1 MEQMEQQTGGNVSV
15 LISRRE
21 TTMTDLLSMPIWFFL
36 LSWLIRQVENG
47 ISQGGDNDL
56 GEEGDGNQTESE
68 EETGGNDEPIG
79 IEQMEVEPYE
89 PITQAI
95 KIAIAAFSIL
105 LLGLSI
111 SAYKKTSLKT
121 ILYAA
126 VAFGL
131 FAIQMFFDYLEDA
144 VEAFDTPYSDIIF
157 FGITLAIL
165 VLFFMAIVRRK

>member
-1 MEQMEQQTGGNVSV
+1 V
-15 LISRRE
+15 
-21 TTMTDLLSMPIWFFL
+21 TDLLSMPIWFFL

-47 ISQGGDNDL
+47 IGTSGDDEPGEQ
-56 GEEGDGNQTESE
+56 GEENETGTES
-68 EETGGNDEPIG
+68 TGRDEVG

-95 KIAIAAFSIL
+95 KIAIAVFSL
-105 LLGLSI
+105 LLLALSI
-111 SAYKKTSLKT
+111 SAYRKTAFKK

-131 FAIQMFFDYLEDA
+131 FALQMFVDYLEDA
-144 VEAFDTPYSDIIF
+144 IDAFDTPYTDIIF

>member
-1 MEQMEQQTGGNVSV
+1 M
-15 LISRRE
+15 I
-21 TTMTDLLSMPIWFFL
+21 DLLSTPVWFFL
-36 LSWLIRQVENG
+36 LSWLVRQVENG
-47 ISQGGDNDL
+47 IDIDDNN
-56 GEEGDGNQTESE
+56 GSSE
-68 EETGGNDEPIG
+68 EADDNETSSERTDEDGAIG
-79 IEQMEVEPYE
+79 IEEVEVEPYE

-95 KIAIAAFSIL
+95 QIAIAAFSLL

-111 SAYKKTSLKT
+111 SAYKKTALKR

-144 VEAFDTPYSDIIF
+144 VEGFDTAYSDIIF

-165 VLFFMAIVRRK
+165 VLFFIAIVRK

>member
-1 MEQMEQQTGGNVSV
+1 MS
-15 LISRRE
+15 
-21 TTMTDLLSMPIWFFL
+21 IWFFL

-47 ISQGGDNDL
+47 IGDGGDEPDEEEE
-56 GEEGDGNQTESE
+56 EEGGSE
-68 EETGGNDEPIG
+68 NETTSEGIDEDEPIG
-79 IEQMEVEPYE
+79 IEPMTEVEPYE

-95 KIAIAAFSIL
+95 KIAIAVFSLL

-111 SAYKKTSLKT
+111 SAYKKTALKR

-144 VEAFDTPYSDIIF
+144 VEGFDTAYSDVIF

-165 VLFFMAIVRRK
+165 VLFFLAIVRK

>member
-1 MEQMEQQTGGNVSV
+1 
-15 LISRRE
+15 
-21 TTMTDLLSMPIWFFL
+21 LLSAPIWFFL

-47 ISQGGDNDL
+47 SGDGDNDPDGEANENEPTSEGL
-56 GEEGDGNQTESE
+56 GED
-68 EETGGNDEPIG
+68 TGVG

-89 PITQAI
+89 PITQVI
-95 KIAIAAFSIL
+95 QIAIAAFSLL

-111 SAYKKTSLKT
+111 SAYKKTSLKR

-131 FAIQMFFDYLEDA
+131 FAIQIFFDYLEDA

-157 FGITLAIL
+157 YGLTLAIL

>member
-1 MEQMEQQTGGNVSV
+1 V
-15 LISRRE
+15 
-21 TTMTDLLSMPIWFFL
+21 TDLLSMPIWFFL

-47 ISQGGDNDL
+47 IDGGGDDEPDEP
-56 GEEGDGNQTESE
+56 GEENETDSE
-68 EETGGNDEPIG
+68 GTGGDQLG

-95 KIAIAAFSIL
+95 KIAIAAFSL
-105 LLGLSI
+105 LLLALSI
-111 SAYKKTSLKT
+111 SAYRKTAFKK

-144 VEAFDTPYSDIIF
+144 IEAFDTPYTDMIF

-165 VLFFMAIVRRK
+165 VLFFMAIVRKK

>member
-1 MEQMEQQTGGNVSV
+1 
-15 LISRRE
+15 
-21 TTMTDLLSMPIWFFL
+21 MTDLLSLPIWFSL
-36 LSWLIRQVENG
+36 MSWLIRQVENG
-47 ISQGGDNDL
+47 IDDGGDEQEEEE
-56 GEEGDGNQTESE
+56 EEGNDNETSSEGIGEDG
-68 EETGGNDEPIG
+68 PIG
-79 IEQMEVEPYE
+79 IEQMEFEPYE

-95 KIAIAAFSIL
+95 KIAIAVFSLL

-111 SAYKKTSLKT
+111 SAYKKTALKR

-144 VEAFDTPYSDIIF
+144 VEGFDTPYSDIIF

-165 VLFFMAIVRRK
+165 VLFFIAIVRKSSTSRN

>member
-1 MEQMEQQTGGNVSV
+1 
-15 LISRRE
+15 
-21 TTMTDLLSMPIWFFL
+21 MTDLLSTPIWFFL

-47 ISQGGDNDL
+47 IDVGDNNEFS
-56 GEEGDGNQTESE
+56 EEGNDDNETSI
-68 EETGGNDEPIG
+68 EETVEDEAIG
-79 IEQMEVEPYE
+79 IEEVEVEPFE

-95 KIAIAAFSIL
+95 KIAIAAFSLL

-111 SAYKKTSLKT
+111 SAYKKTALKR

-144 VEAFDTPYSDIIF
+144 VEGFDTAYSDIIF
-157 FGITLAIL
+157 YGITLAIL
-165 VLFFMAIVRRK
+165 VLFFIAIVRKR